1 MEVEPLTLSPLIMSG
16 RILFDVTKASK
27 QSHYSGV
34 LRVSTCLK
42 ERLKEVLG
50 DDLVEVVWSERKLSF
65 RAPALGKGFAV
76 EPDDVLLT
84 AELFNEFERPG
95 IEAFLKA
102 SYCRAYA
109 IFHDAIPLR
118 NPEFTWPHSVQR
130 HPSYMKMLSLFD
142 GVFGVSQHSSI
153 VLEEYWEWLGYE
165 YSPSVKSLQL
175 GADGLFAE
183 SMSPTISSGD
193 GFDVLMLGIIEKRK
207 GQDLALDACSRLW
220 DDGLE
225 FNLHVVGRANPYFGK
240 DIEKRMK
247 RMAKAGRSIKLHG
260 HVEDA
265 ELKRLIPRM
274 DLLLFASRAE
284 GCGLPVLESLWSGLP
299 VLSSKLQPVRETSR
313 FGGCSFFKSES
324 SEDLA
329 TQLKR
334 LIENENLVS
343 DLKNGIHTD
352 MLPTWSQTAQEIL
365 DTIHVG
371 TSVHGVGQLV

>member
-1 MEVEPLTLSPLIMSG
+1 MSG
-16 RILFDVTKASK
+16 RLLFDITKASK

-34 LRVSTCLK
+34 LRVSKCLK
-42 ERLKEVLG
+42 ERLQQVLG
-50 DDLVEVVWSERKLSF
+50 DELIEVVWSDRKQTF
-65 RAPALGKGFAV
+65 RAPSIGKSFV
-76 EPDDVLLT
+76 LEPEDVLLT
-84 AELFNEFERPG
+84 AELFNEYERPG
-95 IEAFLKA
+95 IEAFLSSSA
-102 SYCRAYA
+102 CRAFA

-118 NPEFTWPHSVQR
+118 FPEFTWPHSVQR

-165 YSPSVKSLQL
+165 YSPSVKSIQL
-175 GADGLFAE
+175 GADGLFADPMIPE
-183 SMSPTISSGD
+183 SHESE
-193 GFDVLMLGIIEKRK
+193 GFDVLMLGIVEKRK

-260 HVEDA
+260 HVEDY
-265 ELKRLIPRM
+265 ELKRLIPQM

-299 VLSSKLQPVRETSR
+299 VLSSKLQPVRENSR
-313 FGGCSFFKSES
+313 FGGCTFFESEDV
-324 SEDLA
+324 EDLA
-329 TQLKR
+329 LKLRR
-334 LIENENLVS
+334 LIDNRNLVS
-343 DLKNGIHTD
+343 DLRCGIHTK
-352 MLPTWSQTAQEIL
+352 MLPTWSDTAREIL
-365 DTIHVG
+365 DTI
-371 TSVHGVGQLV
+371 GVERTEFAKGS

>member
-1 MEVEPLTLSPLIMSG
+1 MSG
-16 RILFDVTKASK
+16 RLLFDITKASK

-34 LRVSTCLK
+34 LRVSSCLK
-42 ERLKEVLG
+42 DRLREALG
-50 DDLVEVVWSERKLSF
+50 SELVEVVWSDRKQTF
-65 RAPALGKGFAV
+65 RAPEIGRSFAV
-76 EPDDVLLT
+76 EPEDVLVT

-95 IEAFLKA
+95 IEAFLKSSA
-102 SYCRAYA
+102 CRAFA

-165 YSPSVKSLQL
+165 YSPSVKSIQL
-175 GADGLFAE
+175 GADGLFPE
-183 SMSPTISSGD
+183 SMPPRDHEGD
-193 GFDVLMLGIIEKRK
+193 SFDVLMLGIIEKRK

-247 RMAKAGRSIKLHG
+247 RMAKGGRSIQLHG
-260 HVEDA
+260 HLDDA
-265 ELKRLIPRM
+265 GLKRLIPQM
-274 DLLLFASRAE
+274 DLLLFSSRAE

-299 VLSSKLQPVRETSR
+299 VLSSKLQSVRETSR
-313 FGGCSFFKSES
+313 FGGCSFFETENT
-324 SEDLA
+324 EDLA
-329 TQLKR
+329 IQLRR
-334 LIENENLVS
+334 LIENPNLVS
-343 DLKNGIHTD
+343 DLKHGIQASL
-352 MLPTWSQTAQEIL
+352 LPTWNHTAREIL
-365 DTIHVG
+365 ETIRVG
-371 TSVHGVGQLV
+371 VPVYA